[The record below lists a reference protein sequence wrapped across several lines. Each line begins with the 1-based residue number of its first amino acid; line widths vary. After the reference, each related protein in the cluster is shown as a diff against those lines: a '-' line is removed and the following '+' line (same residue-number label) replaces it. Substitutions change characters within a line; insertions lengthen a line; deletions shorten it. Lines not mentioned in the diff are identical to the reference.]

1 MSGTEIKL
9 VAQWLVFFLKS
20 LPENCY
26 FNVARFSTNC
36 VLLFEK
42 PLIYSEENAWFRIAL
57 AENLEADIG
66 GTNLALFRK

>member
-9 VAQWLVFFLKS
+9 VAQWIIFFLKS

-26 FNVARFSTNC
+26 FNVARFSTNYIP
-36 VLLFEK
+36 LFEK
-42 PLIYSEENAWFRIAL
+42 PLIYSEENAWFRIEL

-66 GTNLALFRK
+66 GTNLAIFWK